1 MSAVT
6 EHTDHGTEAH
16 DHADHGSH
24 PTTLTFVKVAII
36 LAVITALETSTYWW
50 VEDAHTVAMITLFVC
65 MAIKFVMIL
74 LWFMHLKWDS
84 ALFSL
89 MFYIGVGLAIA
100 VYIVALMTFH
110 FFA

>member
-1 MSAVT
+1 M
-6 EHTDHGTEAH
+6 
-16 DHADHGSH
+16 
-24 PTTLTFVKVAII
+24 AII

-89 MFYIGVGLAIA
+89 MFLHRGVARHRGVRRGVDDLPLRLIEAGRRGQ
-100 VYIVALMTFH
+100 
-110 FFA
+110 